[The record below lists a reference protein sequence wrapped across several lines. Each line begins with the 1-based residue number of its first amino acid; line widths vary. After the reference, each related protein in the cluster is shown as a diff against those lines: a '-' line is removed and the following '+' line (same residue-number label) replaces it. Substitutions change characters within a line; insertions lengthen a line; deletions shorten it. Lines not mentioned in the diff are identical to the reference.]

1 MRIPR
6 VLVIDDDP
14 TIARIAKLTLRSR
27 GYDVVVSED
36 THSGLI
42 ELFREKTNLI
52 LLDYMLPEQNGLSF
66 LKEIRSD
73 PELAEI
79 PVIMITTTGLSEV
92 VQAAV
97 ILGASDFIAKPF
109 NLQNLID
116 RVARLVPMPDK
127 GLDDQDS
134 RIITTEEA
142 G

>member
-14 TIARIAKLTLRSR
+14 TIARIAKLTLRSK
-27 GYDVVVSED
+27 GYDVVVTEE
-36 THSGLI
+36 THAGLI
-42 ELFREKTNLI
+42 ELFREKTDLI

-66 LKEIRSD
+66 LKEIRGDPDLSD
-73 PELAEI
+73 I

-97 ILGASDFIAKPF
+97 LLGANDFVAKPF

-116 RVARLVPMPDK
+116 RVGRLAPMPEEDDE
-127 GLDDQDS
+127 LD
-134 RIITTEEA
+134 EEPQVDE
-142 G
+142 

>member
-14 TIARIAKLTLRSR
+14 TIARIAKLTLRSK
-27 GYDVVVSED
+27 GYDVVLAEE

-42 ELFREKTNLI
+42 ELFREKTDLI

-66 LKEIRSD
+66 LKQIRID
-73 PELAEI
+73 PELKDI

-97 ILGASDFIAKPF
+97 LLGANDFIAKPF
-109 NLQNLID
+109 NLKDLIERVD
-116 RVARLVPMPDK
+116 RLAPIPDEE
-127 GLDDQDS
+127 
-134 RIITTEEA
+134 IISTEDNA
-142 G
+142 V

>member
-14 TIARIAKLTLRSR
+14 TIARIAKLTLRSK
-27 GYDVVVSED
+27 GYDVVLAEE

-42 ELFREKTNLI
+42 ELFREKTDLI

-66 LKEIRSD
+66 LKEIRAD
-73 PELAEI
+73 PELKDI

-97 ILGASDFIAKPF
+97 LLGANDFIAKPF
-109 NLQNLID
+109 NLRDLID
-116 RVARLVPMPDK
+116 RVGRLAPIPEEE
-127 GLDDQDS
+127 
-134 RIITTEEA
+134 IISTEEKSQL
-142 G
+142 

>member
-14 TIARIAKLTLRSR
+14 TIARIAKLTLRSK
-27 GYDVVVSED
+27 GYDVTVTED
-36 THSGLI
+36 TRAGLI
-42 ELFREKTNLI
+42 ELFRQKTDLI

-66 LKEIRSD
+66 LKEIRDD
-73 PELAEI
+73 PDLAEI

-97 ILGASDFIAKPF
+97 ILGANDFVAKPF

-116 RVARLVPMPDK
+116 RVSRLAPMPEEENDVE
-127 GLDDQDS
+127 
-134 RIITTEEA
+134 EEA
-142 G
+142 TED